1 MMPFLS
7 ARAIAS
13 ASRSATSRGDLSA
26 RVWSAPARSVAAT
39 DTLAAMP
46 GNADACASAQICVIS
61 LRRVGW
67 DLGGVGAV
75 GAVGATVA
83 TPCVDVFEEADMRAG
98 EAAALDG
105 VGGSS
110 F

>member
-67 DLGGVGAV
+67 DLG
-75 GAVGATVA
+75 AVGATVA

-105 VGGSS
+105 VGG
-110 F
+110 